1 MEINVFMCYI
11 ILYAGNLNLTKNN
24 KRVHETLHQLGKK
37 YGAIFSFQLGWYPAV
52 VINDYSLLKEALV
65 KLGDQSSYRL
75 GYLFFMR
82 LINMANF
89 GKCL

>member
-52 VINDYSLLKEALV
+52 VINDYNLLKEAFV
-65 KLGDQSSYRL
+65 KSGDQCSHRL
-75 GYLFFMR
+75 GHLFSMKLFNISN
-82 LINMANF
+82 L
-89 GKCL
+89 G